1 MNAAKDRTASS
12 GLNVASPGHPAAPGY
27 DHHWFDYQ
35 SVTERSARPWP
46 GNRSVAMAVLV
57 DARAAEW
64 ETAAP
69 AVGVPGG
76 RGTAPYPDYPRLSH
90 REYGHRVGI
99 WRLSAMLQEL
109 GVPWTAV
116 LDVLTA
122 EHYEAVLSL
131 VLSQAKPIVAGGLSA
146 SRPITSRM
154 VLAEERDY
162 VESTLDRIQRATGTR
177 PTAWMGPGWSQSTNT
192 PRVLAEAG
200 VELTLDWGNDEL
212 PYPIEAA
219 PPLWAVPVSWE
230 LTDVA
235 AIFERGVEPRAYA
248 DSIEEAVDT
257 LASEVH
263 RTPRM
268 LCLHLHP
275 WLTGE
280 PFRARPLRQALRR
293 LAERQ
298 DVWLATPSEIAD
310 HVRGSV

>member
-1 MNAAKDRTASS
+1 VNAAKDRAALS
-12 GLNVASPGHPAAPGY
+12 GLNVAFPGHPAALGY
-27 DHHWFDYQ
+27 DHHWFEYQ

-46 GNRSVAMAVLV
+46 GNRSVAVAVLV

-99 WRLSAMLQEL
+99 WRLSGMLEEL

-131 VLSQAKPIVAGGLSA
+131 VLSQAKPVVAGGMSA

-177 PTAWMGPGWSQSTNT
+177 PAAWMGPGWSQSTNT

-230 LTDVA
+230 STPWRAKSIGRLGCCACTYILGSPVSRSVRGPCGRLSGDWQSDKTSGWPHPHRLPIMCEVRADVA
-235 AIFERGVEPRAYA
+235 TTSDRLDQHRRHHRLSRA
-248 DSIEEAVDT
+248 VP
-257 LASEVH
+257 H
-263 RTPRM
+263 
-268 LCLHLHP
+268 
-275 WLTGE
+275 
-280 PFRARPLRQALRR
+280 
-293 LAERQ
+293 
-298 DVWLATPSEIAD
+298 
-310 HVRGSV
+310 